1 MTKATDKVEEVLD
14 TIKEQNSSRQRYYSA
29 IIGFVL
35 GVVVTTAYF
44 VFF

>member
-1 MTKATDKVEEVLD
+1 MSDTVKKVEEGLD
-14 TIKEQNSSRQRYYSA
+14 YIKEQNPSRQRYYSA

-35 GVVVTTAYF
+35 GIIVTTAYF

>member
-1 MTKATDKVEEVLD
+1 MSETTNKIEEGLD
-14 TIKEQNSSRQRYYSA
+14 YIKEQNPSRQRYYSA